1 MDLNQTYYVLF
12 AQAAQQPQGGLV
24 ESLMWLA
31 PAALLLIGFFLLMR
45 PEQKKR
51 KEMDEMIANLKKND
65 RIETI
70 GGIVATV
77 VSIKK
82 DQGELVVRID
92 EKTNAEM
99 RLKMRAIARVLDK
112 NEKSGKNAQQDEA
125 KASAE

>member
-1 MDLNQTYYVLF
+1 
-12 AQAAQQPQGGLV
+12 
-24 ESLMWLA
+24 MWLA

-70 GGIVATV
+70 GGILATV
-77 VSIKK
+77 VSVKK

-99 RLKMRAIARVLDK
+99 RLKVRAIARVLDK
-112 NEKSGKNAQQDEA
+112 SDKSGKSDQQDED
-125 KASAE
+125 

>member
-1 MDLNQTYYVLF
+1 MDLTATYFVLL
-12 AQAAQQPQGGLV
+12 AQAAPKPEASVL

-70 GGIVATV
+70 GGILATV
-77 VSIKK
+77 VSVKK

-99 RLKMRAIARVLDK
+99 RLKVRAIARVLDK
-112 NEKSGKNAQQDEA
+112 SDKSGKSDQQDED
-125 KASAE
+125 